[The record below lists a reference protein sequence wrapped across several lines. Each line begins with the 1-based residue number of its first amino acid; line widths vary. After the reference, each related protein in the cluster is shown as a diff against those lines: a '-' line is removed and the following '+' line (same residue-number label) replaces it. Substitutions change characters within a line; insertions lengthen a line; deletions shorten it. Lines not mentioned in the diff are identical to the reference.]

1 MNKKH
6 PNAILRPLRW
16 LGFLVSLMLIPTILH
31 AQDTES
37 EEVFELS
44 PFAID
49 GSQNEGYYSSQT
61 LAGGRLNTDLKNI
74 ATSVQVVTKEFMED
88 IGATSLDEVLAYTT
102 GTEAFGGLTDYQQIS
117 AGLGNDDQQRPGDL
131 DNSGARQNPDA
142 ASRVRGMTAPTRTT
156 NYFASSIPFDSYNAD
171 RIDINR
177 GANSFLF
184 GLGSPGGIVNTGLQ
198 GANLNRDSYVI
209 DTKLSTE
216 NFEDNYSTEFSLNV
230 NKVLVEDKFAIRLA
244 AKERNQEFMQR
255 PAYND
260 QSRQYVAFRFKPSKE
275 HNIAFSGNYET
286 GDTEFISVERNG
298 PLETLSTWIDNPAGD
313 RWGPVTDLDGI
324 VLFQNSAQ
332 RMAFDVFG
340 NLMKNSASPD
350 VSTRYTGVDA
360 NGDDLNYNLYRDQ
373 FLKRNG
379 WMLVYDGTED
389 ANGLPTR
396 AVDTGWTNNRFRP
409 GSPTWDPFGNY
420 SGFTWAT
427 FQTTPRI
434 SFFGSNL
441 INPDTGEDYTRWN
454 NQGLLDY
461 SVFDFRKNLIT
472 GMNDT
477 NRNDFD
483 RTMLSFEA
491 ISDDGNYGISVDY
504 AKEDF
509 SRTGFSLSG
518 SPRIDLD
525 INYSH
530 VTGPNA
536 LFGDTNPNFGR
547 LFFYASASDR
557 TFIDEER
564 DAARATAFAK
574 VDFQEKFDGGF
585 LSKLGNHTVSLLI
598 DENEYN
604 QSTITT
610 EPLVMGNNADFHLST
625 DANVFQRE
633 GSAIF
638 YISDPFLNAFDDPSF
653 QLSDF
658 HTTGLQGNANVHL
671 PENHQVPLVFKSEG
685 DPNVLENR
693 NGALAYL
700 DQGSY
705 TSSFQPV
712 EGNLTGTDTSSQ
724 ALNLQSF
731 LLDGLL
737 VANLGWRE
745 DSVDVR
751 RFNAERTVEETAPS
765 PDKINISI
773 VDPASFNLGRP
784 DIITEKS
791 KASNFGYGFVL
802 KAPDEWMPEGMGLSA
817 HYGENTNFVASPGQ
831 FDWFGNNIPGQDGT
845 TKDYGFTYSAMNN
858 KFVVRLTRYEG
869 DIKNDAYGDASFAYR
884 VFANVMSR
892 QYRDLWEAR
901 NMADENQDGVFDINT
916 TGDLAGIDPDMNKN
930 GYLDTVEEDPNFM
943 ENYMSLADFNTFM
956 TEYEGA
962 WTDFATDQMN
972 FVFTPKT
979 ATDEARVTTTQIT
992 TGVLSD
998 TSDLT
1003 AEGYE
1008 IELTANPT
1016 RNLRL
1021 AFNASQGTVVR
1032 SNVAGGMGIL
1042 VNDFRAAFESVP
1054 QGPRLSSQGNPLGS
1068 ALRAQ
1073 GAALYPTNSLFGARM
1088 ANSRQAGAYYLGQ
1101 ALDGSPT
1108 PEQSEWNYRFVG
1120 NYSYDEGRMKGVN
1133 IGGAYRWTDK
1143 SAIGYPNLLDPDVPV
1158 IIPDVSQPYWNDTQA
1173 YTDLWL
1179 GYRRQILNNKGEWRI
1194 QLNVRN
1200 VFADSDP
1207 VIVQTQ
1213 PDGSPSRVAIPVPR
1227 QYVLSNTFRF

>member
-1 MNKKH
+1 MKYNFVENRLIKWFALACG
-6 PNAILRPLRW
+6 AISISVLLQ
-16 LGFLVSLMLIPTILH
+16 
-31 AQDTES
+31 AQDDANG
-37 EEVFELS
+37 EEVYELS
-44 PFAID
+44 PFTVD
-49 GSQNEGYYSSQT
+49 DSQNQGYYSTQT

-88 IGATSLDEVLAYTT
+88 IGATGLDEVLAYTT
-102 GTEAFGGLTDYQQIS
+102 GTEAFGSLTDYQQIS
-117 AGLGNDDQQRPGDL
+117 AGLTNDDQQRPGDL
-131 DNSGARQNPDA
+131 DNSAARQNPNA
-142 ASRVRGMTAPTRTT
+142 ANRVRGMTAPTRTT

-198 GANLNRDSYVI
+198 GANLTGDTYVL

-216 NFEDNYSTEFSLNV
+216 NFDSNYSTEFSFNV
-230 NKVLVEDKFAIRLA
+230 NKVLVEDKFAVRLA
-244 AKERNQEFMQR
+244 LKEKDQEFMQR
-255 PAYND
+255 PAFTD
-260 QSRQYVAFRFKPSKE
+260 QSRQYVAFRYKPSTE

-298 PLETLSTWIDNPAGD
+298 PLETLSTWLNNTMGD
-313 RWGPVTDLDGI
+313 TYGPVTDLDGNVI
-324 VLFQNSAQ
+324 FPNNAQ
-332 RMAFDVFG
+332 RMVVDVFG
-340 NLMKNSASPD
+340 NIMKNSASPD
-350 VSTRYTGVDA
+350 YNVPYTGVDA
-360 NGDDLNYNLYRDQ
+360 NGVALPWTIYRNQ

-420 SGFTWAT
+420 SGPTWAT

-434 SFFGSNL
+434 AFFGTSL
-441 INPDTGEDYTRWN
+441 INRTGTDWTRWN

-461 SVFDFRKNLIT
+461 DVFDFRRNLIT
-472 GMNDT
+472 GMNDL
-477 NRNDFD
+477 NSNDFD

-491 ISDDGNYGISVDY
+491 ISDNGNYGISVDY

-530 VTGPNA
+530 VVGPND
-536 LFGDTNPNFGR
+536 LFGDTNPNLGR

-574 VDFQEKFDGGF
+574 YDFKEKFDGGL
-585 LSKLGNHTVSLLI
+585 LSKLGNHTVSLLA
-598 DENEYN
+598 DENEFTR
-604 QSTITT
+604 STITT

-625 DANVFQRE
+625 DANIFQRE

-658 HTTGLQGNANVHL
+658 HTSGLNSNANVHL
-671 PENHQVPLVFKSEG
+671 PENHEVPLVFKSEG
-685 DPNVLENR
+685 DPNVLSNR
-693 NGALAYL
+693 NGALAYR
-700 DQGSY
+700 DYGTY
-705 TSSFQPV
+705 TSAFQPV

-731 LLDGLL
+731 FFDDLL
-737 VANLGWRE
+737 VANLGWRK
-745 DSVDVR
+745 DSVDIR
-751 RFNAERTVEETAPS
+751 RFNAERTTEETAPD
-765 PDKINISI
+765 PQKINISI

-784 DIITEKS
+784 DVRTERS
-791 KASNFGYGFVL
+791 SASNFGYGLVL
-802 KAPDEWMPEGMGLSA
+802 KTPTEWMPDGMGLSF
-817 HYGENTNFVASPGQ
+817 HYGENTNFVAAPGQ
-831 FDWFGNNIPGQDGT
+831 FDWYGNNLPGQEGT
-845 TKDYGFTYSAMNN
+845 TKDYGFTYSAMND
-858 KFVVRLTRYEG
+858 KLVVRLTRYEG
-869 DIKNDAYGDASFAYR
+869 DIQNDAYGDASFAYR
-884 VFANVMSR
+884 VFANVISR

-901 NMADENQDGVFDINT
+901 NMADENQDGIFDIND

-930 GYLDTVEEDPNFM
+930 GYLDEVEDDPDFM
-943 ENYMSLADFNTFM
+943 DNYMSLDDFNTFM
-956 TEYEGA
+956 AEYDKV
-962 WTDFATDQMN
+962 WSDFILEQ
-972 FVFTPKT
+972 VQFTTFPKT
-979 ATDEARVTTTQIT
+979 PTSEARVTTVQVT

-998 TSDLT
+998 TSNLK

-1008 IELTANPT
+1008 LELTANPT

-1021 AFNASQGTVVR
+1021 AFNASQGTVTR
-1032 SNVAGGMGIL
+1032 SNVAQGMGVLIGE
-1042 VNDFRAAFESVP
+1042 FRKAFESVP

-1068 ALRAQ
+1068 SLRAQ
-1073 GAALYPTNSLFGARM
+1073 GSALYPTNSLFGARL
-1088 ANSRQAGAYYLGQ
+1088 ANTRQAGAFYLGQ

-1108 PEQSEWNYRFVG
+1108 PEQAEWNFRFVG
-1120 NYSYDEGRMKGVN
+1120 NYSFNEGRLRGFN
-1133 IGGAYRWTDK
+1133 IGTAYRWTDK
-1143 SAIGYPNLLDPDVPV
+1143 SAIGYPNLNDPDIPV
-1158 IIPDVSQPYWNDTQA
+1158 IIPDVTQPYWGDTRD
-1173 YTDLWL
+1173 YTDLWF
-1179 GYRRQILNNKGEWRI
+1179 GYRRKIFNDRADWRI
-1194 QLNVRN
+1194 QLNIRN
-1200 VFADSDP
+1200 IFADSDP
-1207 VIVQTQ
+1207 VAVQTQ
-1213 PDGSPSRVAIPVPR
+1213 PDGSIARVAIPVPR